1 MLISLVAI
9 AWTLLVAQLPSKQ
22 DRIKL
27 LIESEFRLTSRAWVI
42 YICFALT
49 ILLWL
54 TDSFHGLNS
63 YVVAMI
69 PIAVFLV
76 SGVIGKQDLK
86 NLSWDVL

>member
-27 LIESEFRLTSRAWVI
+27 LIESEFRRTPRAWVI

-69 PIAVFLV
+69 PVAVFLV

-86 NLSWDVL
+86 NLSWDVS